1 MKSPRRERPARR
13 GARPSAIRA
22 ATSARAA
29 GQSRRRPATAPESS
43 SVPESL
49 LIVTG
54 LSGSGKS
61 YVFKCLEDM
70 GYLCVDNLPLPL
82 VEPLLSEV
90 SAPRV
95 GVIVD
100 VRNPEFAS
108 RFPPILDRVR
118 RRVPGTRL
126 IFLDASEEALI
137 RRFSETRRP
146 HPLSVDRPL
155 LKALRNERA
164 LLEDV
169 RALADVVVDTSAMT
183 VHELHSFMQKTFVGE
198 EGAARMVVSATS
210 FGYKFGV
217 PHDVDLIF
225 DVRFLANPHFVP
237 ELKRKIGTDPA
248 VAAYIEKDPQTGSSW
263 SDCRP
268 SWITCSRSTSANTR
282 AICRSASVAR
292 EASIGRS
299 TSRRSSRAASRS
311 EDFRCASPTGT
322 RPASEMIGPM
332 FYRSRPESG

>member
-1 MKSPRRERPARR
+1 LKSPRRERPARR
-13 GARPSAIRA
+13 GDGRA
-22 ATSARAA
+22 T
-29 GQSRRRPATAPESS
+29 GRRTDSPAPATRRAGLRRTARNESRT
-43 SVPESL
+43 VPESL

-90 SAPRV
+90 SARRV
-95 GVIVD
+95 GVILD

-126 IFLDASEEALI
+126 LFLDASEESLI

-155 LKALRNERA
+155 LTALRNERE

-169 RALADVVVDTSAMT
+169 RALADVVVDTSEMT
-183 VHELHSFMQKTFVGE
+183 VHELRSFMQKTFLGE

-237 ELKRKIGTDPA
+237 ELKPKIGTNPA
-248 VAAYIEKDPQTGSSW
+248 VAAYIEKDPQTGEFLERLSVFLDYLLPLYEREHKSYL
-263 SDCRP
+263 SVGIGC
-268 SWITCSRSTSANTR
+268 TGGKHRSVYVAEELARRLKRRGLPVRVSHRDATR
-282 AICRSASVAR
+282 
-292 EASIGRS
+292 E
-299 TSRRSSRAASRS
+299 
-311 EDFRCASPTGT
+311 
-322 RPASEMIGPM
+322 
-332 FYRSRPESG
+332 

>member
-13 GARPSAIRA
+13 GEGRATGRRA
-22 ATSARAA
+22 ASPAPAP
-29 GQSRRRPATAPESS
+29 GQSRLRPTAAPESS
-43 SVPESL
+43 TVPESL

-82 VEPLLSEV
+82 VEPLLSQV

-95 GVIVD
+95 GVILD

-108 RFPPILDRVR
+108 RFPPILHRVR
-118 RRVPGTRL
+118 RQVPGTRL
-126 IFLDASEEALI
+126 LFLDASEESLI

-155 LKALRNERA
+155 LTALRSERE

-183 VHELHSFMQKTFVGE
+183 VHELRSFMQKTFVGE
-198 EGAARMVVSATS
+198 EGTARMVVSATS

-237 ELKRKIGTDPA
+237 ELKPKIGTDPA
-248 VAAYIEKDPQTGSSW
+248 VAAYIEKDPQTGEFLK
-263 SDCRP
+263 RL
-268 SWITCSRSTSANTR
+268 
-282 AICRSASVAR
+282 SVFLDYLLPLYER
-292 EASIGRS
+292 EHKSYLSIGIGCTGGKHRS
-299 TSRRSSRAASRS
+299 VYVAEELARRLKRRGLPARVSHRDA
-311 EDFRCASPTGT
+311 T
-322 RPASEMIGPM
+322 RE
-332 FYRSRPESG
+332 

>member
-1 MKSPRRERPARR
+1 MKSRRREATARR
-13 GARPSAIRA
+13 GKSRA
-22 ATSARAA
+22 ARRPVASPARASRTGSPAKAPA
-29 GQSRRRPATAPESS
+29 GGST
-43 SVPESL
+43 VPESL

-82 VEPLLSEV
+82 VEPLLSQV

-95 GVIVD
+95 GVILD

-108 RFPPILDRVR
+108 RFPPILARVR
-118 RRVPGTRL
+118 NQVPGARL
-126 IFLDASEEALI
+126 LFLDASEESLI

-155 LKALRNERA
+155 LTALRNERE

-169 RALADVVVDTSAMT
+169 RSLADVVVDTSEMT
-183 VHELHSFMQKTFVGE
+183 VHELRSFMQKAFLGE
-198 EGAARMVVSATS
+198 GGSGRMVVSATS

-217 PHDVDLIF
+217 PHDVDLLF

-237 ELKRKIGTDPA
+237 ELKPKAGTDPA
-248 VAAYIEKDPQTGSSW
+248 VAAYIEKDPNTAEFVE
-263 SDCRP
+263 RL
-268 SWITCSRSTSANTR
+268 SAFLDYLLPMYE
-282 AICRSASVAR
+282 R
-292 EASIGRS
+292 EHKSYLSIGIGCTGGRHRS
-299 TSRRSSRAASRS
+299 VYVAEELARLLKRRGVPVRVSHRDS
-311 EDFRCASPTGT
+311 T
-322 RPASEMIGPM
+322 RE
-332 FYRSRPESG
+332 

>member
-1 MKSPRRERPARR
+1 MAPR
-13 GARPSAIRA
+13 G
-22 ATSARAA
+22 
-29 GQSRRRPATAPESS
+29 

-49 LIVTG
+49 VIVTG

-95 GVIVD
+95 GIILD
-100 VRNPEFAS
+100 VRNADFAS
-108 RFPPILDRVR
+108 GFPPILARVR
-118 RRVPGTRL
+118 ERVPGARL
-126 IFLDASEEALI
+126 LFLDASEESLI

-155 LKALRNERA
+155 LTALRNERE

-183 VHELHSFMQKTFVGE
+183 VHELRSFMQKTFVGE
-198 EGAARMVVSATS
+198 KAGARMVVSATS

-237 ELKRKIGTDPA
+237 ELKPKIGTDPA
-248 VAAYIEKDPQTGSSW
+248 VAAYIEQDPQTGEFL
-263 SDCRP
+263 
-268 SWITCSRSTSANTR
+268 SRLAEFLDYLLPLYE
-282 AICRSASVAR
+282 R
-292 EASIGRS
+292 EHKSYLSIGIGCTGGKHRS
-299 TSRRSSRAASRS
+299 VYVAEHLARLLQQRGLPVRVSHRDA
-311 EDFRCASPTGT
+311 T
-322 RPASEMIGPM
+322 RE
-332 FYRSRPESG
+332 

>member
-1 MKSPRRERPARR
+1 LARAETRLKSPRGQRPVRRTERRAGRRSGPA
-13 GARPSAIRA
+13 APA
-22 ATSARAA
+22 ATMKAA
-29 GQSRRRPATAPESS
+29 GAST
-43 SVPESL
+43 VPESL

-82 VEPLLSEV
+82 VEPLLSQV

-95 GVIVD
+95 GVILD

-108 RFPPILDRVR
+108 RFPPILTGVR

-126 IFLDASEEALI
+126 LFLDASEESLI

-155 LKALRNERA
+155 LTALRNERE

-169 RALADVVVDTSAMT
+169 RSLADVVVDTSEMT
-183 VHELHSFMQKTFVGE
+183 VHELRSFMQKTFLGQ
-198 EGAARMVVSATS
+198 EGSGRMVVSATS

-217 PHDVDLIF
+217 PHDVDLLF
-225 DVRFLANPHFVP
+225 DVRFLANPHFVA
-237 ELKRKIGTDPA
+237 ELKPKVGTDAA
-248 VAAYIEKDPQTGSSW
+248 VAAYIEKDPQTGEFMERLGAFLDYLLPLYEQEHKSYL
-263 SDCRP
+263 
-268 SWITCSRSTSANTR
+268 
-282 AICRSASVAR
+282 
-292 EASIGRS
+292 SIGIGCTGGRHRS
-299 TSRRSSRAASRS
+299 VYVAEELARRLKERGLPVRVSHRDS
-311 EDFRCASPTGT
+311 T
-322 RPASEMIGPM
+322 RE
-332 FYRSRPESG
+332 